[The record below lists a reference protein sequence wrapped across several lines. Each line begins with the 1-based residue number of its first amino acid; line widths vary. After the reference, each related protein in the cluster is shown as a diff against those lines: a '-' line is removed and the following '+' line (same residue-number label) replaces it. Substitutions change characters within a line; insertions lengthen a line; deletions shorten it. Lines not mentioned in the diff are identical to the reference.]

1 MADNSTQIQ
10 EMLNEYLMLLAP
22 LARAD
27 DEINMARKMLQV
39 KTEDD
44 IHKIAPALRLVP
56 EVLNIST
63 IDLLLAN
70 NKTEFLMDALNKS
83 GISVDDMRERLLKYS
98 ETTRDDLK
106 LLGLPDA
113 P

>member
-1 MADNSTQIQ
+1 MADNSSQIQ
-10 EMLNEYLMLLAP
+10 DMLNEYLMLLAP

-27 DEINMARKMLQV
+27 EEISMTRKMLQV
-39 KTEDD
+39 KTEED
-44 IHKIAPALRLVP
+44 IHKVAPALKLVS

-83 GISVDDMRERLLKYS
+83 GMSMEDMRERLLKHS